1 MTKILLTGG
10 HLTPALATI
19 DYLQKHY
26 HYQLVFAGRQIAQSQ
41 TGQLAREKSEVL
53 KRGIKFIDF
62 TATKSDNFSLLL
74 WKKSIVQ
81 AEQILRSEKVT
92 LLLSFG
98 GYLALPFAIAAK
110 KLHLAIVTHEQTA
123 VFGKANRA
131 INLLADYCGV
141 AFKHLVKA
149 NQTKIQYTGN
159 PLRAELFASQP
170 QCPQWFKSSTCS
182 LPWIYISGG
191 SQGSQTIN
199 RHVLNILAQLS
210 RDFVIVHQCG
220 SDSAHYH
227 PQEETAQFLRQNNY
241 HLPHYYQREYLSASE
256 LAYFYPRFAFAI
268 SRAGANSVSEFMA
281 FNLCCLYIPLPQA
294 NYREQERNALTLVEK
309 QASLLLL
316 QKDLNSLNLLEKIYQ
331 LADNYQQ
338 YRAKL
343 QALEV
348 DLLGAERLAK
358 LVEITLCQR
367 ATLPKKPHQKNKCRW
382 LNTVLTYLKL
392 PDNHQPHLKSLS
404 STKQNKYHQPLA
416 KSRLKK

>member
-1 MTKILLTGG
+1 MRMAFS
-10 HLTPALATI
+10 PALATI

-53 KRGIKFIDF
+53 KRGVKFIDF

-74 WKKSIVQ
+74 WRKSIIQ

-98 GYLALPFAIAAK
+98 GYLVLPFVIAAK

-131 INLLADYCGV
+131 INLLTDYCGV

-170 QCPQWFKSSTCS
+170 QCPQWFKSAICP
-182 LPWIYISGG
+182 LPWIYIFGG

-210 RDFVIVHQCG
+210 HNFVIAAQGAADDEDEVQRG
-220 SDSAHYH
+220 ESQAHPEH
-227 PQEETAQFLRQNNY
+227 DDAQRVAGTRAQRGEDPGQGHGQEEGRQDEG
-241 HLPHYYQREYLSASE
+241 RED
-256 LAYFYPRFAFAI
+256 RDG
-268 SRAGANSVSEFMA
+268 RAGRA
-281 FNLCCLYIPLPQA
+281 ILPG
-294 NYREQERNALTLVEK
+294 RLR
-309 QASLLLL
+309 
-316 QKDLNSLNLLEKIYQ
+316 
-331 LADNYQQ
+331 
-338 YRAKL
+338 
-343 QALEV
+343 V
-348 DLLGAERLAK
+348 DHR
-358 LVEITLCQR
+358 
-367 ATLPKKPHQKNKCRW
+367 
-382 LNTVLTYLKL
+382 
-392 PDNHQPHLKSLS
+392 
-404 STKQNKYHQPLA
+404 
-416 KSRLKK
+416 